1 MPYKD
6 KTKELARQ
14 KTKYQTY
21 KEKRPFWQKCVIL
34 KGKAKEKGF
43 AFDLTEDFLK
53 SIWTGKCALS
63 GMDISL
69 WMTNRRE
76 EHHAELDR
84 VIPALGYVQSNVI
97 WVSRR
102 FNRLKQDGT
111 AGEHRT
117 IADALDCILRKQN
130 ATTET

>member
-1 MPYKD
+1 MPFADPEREKS
-6 KTKELARQ
+6 RQ

-34 KGKAKEKGF
+34 KGKAKEKGL
-43 AFDLTEDFLK
+43 AFNLTEEFLK

-84 VIPALGYVQSNVI
+84 IIPDKGYVQSNVI

-102 FNRLKQDGT
+102 FNRIKQDGT
-111 AGEHRT
+111 ADEHRM
-117 IADALDCILRKQN
+117 IADKLDEMKEIYGK
-130 ATTET
+130 